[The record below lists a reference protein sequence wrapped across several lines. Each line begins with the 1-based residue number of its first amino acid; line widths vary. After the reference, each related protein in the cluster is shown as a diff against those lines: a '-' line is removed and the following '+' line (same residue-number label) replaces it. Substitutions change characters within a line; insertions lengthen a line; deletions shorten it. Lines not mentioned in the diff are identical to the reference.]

1 MGGGRGYQDLIA
13 WQKAMDL
20 VEAAYRA
27 TGDWPTDERYKLTD
41 QVRRSAVS
49 IPSNIAEGQ
58 GRESTKEF
66 AYHLAVAHGSL
77 CELETQLRLSQR
89 LSYVDAT
96 LLDALLQQ
104 SSDVGR
110 LIQGLLRKLR
120 SAEGSS

>member
-1 MGGGRGYQDLIA
+1 MAGGRGYQDLIA

-20 VEAAYRA
+20 AEATYRA

-41 QVRRSAVS
+41 QVRRSAIS

-58 GRESTKEF
+58 GRGSTREF
-66 AYHLAVAHGSL
+66 AYHLSVAHGSL

-96 LLDALLQQ
+96 VLDALLQQ
-104 SSDVGR
+104 AAEVGR

-120 SAEGSS
+120 SPASS